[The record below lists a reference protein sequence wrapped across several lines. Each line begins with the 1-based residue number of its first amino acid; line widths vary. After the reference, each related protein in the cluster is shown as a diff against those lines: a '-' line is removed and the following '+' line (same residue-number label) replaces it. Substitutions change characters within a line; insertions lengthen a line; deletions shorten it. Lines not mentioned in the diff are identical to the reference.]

1 MLLVSLVLFCAYQEG
16 RKEKS
21 FINKARVLICL
32 GESVVQVQLH
42 DLPSEL
48 QSSVCMQTITSQMFK
63 NISNFMQDN

>member
-1 MLLVSLVLFCAYQEG
+1 MVSLVLFSAYQKG

-42 DLPSEL
+42 DLLSEL
-48 QSSVCMQTITSQMFK
+48 QSSVCVQTITSQMFK
-63 NISNFMQDN
+63 NIFSFMQGN